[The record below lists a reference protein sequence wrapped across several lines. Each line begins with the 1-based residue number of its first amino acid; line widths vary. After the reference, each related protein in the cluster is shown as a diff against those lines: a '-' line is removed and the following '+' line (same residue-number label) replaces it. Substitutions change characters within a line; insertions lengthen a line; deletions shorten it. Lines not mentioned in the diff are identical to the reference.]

1 MDNSFKNIIDS
12 AESVLI
18 LLPTHPYFDQVAAGL
33 SLFLATR
40 STKNVSIACPNPML
54 VEFNRLIGVNKIT
67 QELGNKNLV
76 IRFSDY
82 QATSIERVSYDIEN
96 GEFRLSVI
104 PKSGNNPPIKEQV
117 NLSYSGVS
125 ADCVILVGGTNE
137 THFPAISSKDLA
149 GAKVMHVGVKPLS
162 LPEGVEVLS
171 FARQS
176 STVAELAYDI
186 LKEGGYD
193 IDPDIA
199 TNLLMGI
206 EAGTNNFSSN
216 YVTADTFAAASALM
230 KMGGKRQ
237 TGEVRRSFP
246 QGAIPQAEEPRAEE
260 VEKKEEP
267 PKEWLGPKI
276 YKGTNIS

>member
-12 AESVLI
+12 ANSVLI
-18 LLPTHPYFDQVAAGL
+18 LLPTKPYFDQVAAGL
-33 SLFLATR
+33 SLFLAIR
-40 STKNVSIACPNPML
+40 GAKDVSIACPNPML

-82 QATSIERVSYDIEN
+82 QASSIERVSYDIEN

-104 PKSGNNPPIKEQV
+104 PKPGNNPPVKEQV

-149 GAKVMHVGVKPLS
+149 GAKAMHIGVKTLS
-162 LPEGVEVLS
+162 LPEGVEILS

-176 STVAELAYDI
+176 SSVAELAYNI
-186 LKEGGYD
+186 LKDAGYD

-216 YVTADTFAAASALM
+216 YITADTFGAASELM

-237 TGEVRRSFP
+237 AGEVRRNFP
-246 QGAIPQAEEPRAEE
+246 QGSIPQAEELRSGEA
-260 VEKKEEP
+260 EKKEEP

-276 YKGTNIS
+276 YKGSNIS